1 MNRVIINAIAATAV
15 MSLAACGNGTIDETR
30 SEPEVNLGTSAPE
43 VTFEPA
49 PGESGNAK
57 PGGPVAISY
66 RIIGQPIVGRPV
78 AVDLQFSSALRPQA
92 ITVSYRINDE
102 TALQFPEA
110 QPARVSL
117 AASADDTF
125 NGQQVTVVP
134 LREGRLFLNVS
145 ATVETE
151 NGSMSSV
158 TAIPIQVGT
167 AIREPAPMGELG
179 VDETG
184 EAIIKLPAKED

>member
-1 MNRVIINAIAATAV
+1 MNRVMINAIAVAAV
-15 MSLAACGNGTIDETR
+15 MSLGACGNGTIDETR
-30 SEPEVNLGTSAPE
+30 SEPEAKLSTSAPE
-43 VTFEPA
+43 VTFKPA
-49 PGESGNAK
+49 SGDSATVK

-66 RIIGQPIVGRPV
+66 RVIGQPIVGQPV

-102 TALQFPEA
+102 TALQFPDA

-117 AASADDTF
+117 AALADDTF
-125 NGQQVTVVP
+125 SAQQVTVVP

-167 AIREPAPMGELG
+167 AIRQPAPTGELG
-179 VDETG
+179 VDESG
-184 EAIIKLPAKED
+184 EPIIKLPAKED